1 MHFYKNLHQTI
12 TFFTNVTFVQAG
24 SPGVAGGKGKR
35 NRKST
40 DNLHPNL
47 LPEDYLDEVIGQYF
61 NADSS
66 GEDDTASA
74 AAKKLPTAASSEAS
88 VSATVATEPEKKSVK
103 QERNFYGYLNL
114 WLICFNLFF
123 IMR

>member
-1 MHFYKNLHQTI
+1 MQ
-12 TFFTNVTFVQAG
+12 QG
-24 SPGVAGGKGKR
+24 SPGAKGKR

-66 GEDDTASA
+66 GD
-74 AAKKLPTAASSEAS
+74 EAEQS
-88 VSATVATEPEKKSVK
+88 QKSPNKAPVEKKTAKLVCWI
-103 QERNFYGYLNL
+103 LV
-114 WLICFNLFF
+114 NLFS
-123 IMR
+123 IKMYKKI